1 MKDISN
7 DDILALQL
15 VVSKKDVNMEE
26 PVESNQKGVFMQEV
40 INEEELNLYE
50 GLSLSQSDLLT

>member
-7 DDILALQL
+7 NDNLAIQL
-15 VVSKKDVNMEE
+15 VPSEKDVNMEE